1 MVADYL
7 PLLLRGAAL
16 SLCVMLCSLLV
27 ALLLGLINS
36 LVKLFGPPWLRL
48 FSTAYTTLVRGIPE
62 LVIML
67 LLFFGGEMLVNLL
80 LAAVGLGPVRFNT
93 FFSGVLAIGFVFGAY
108 YTETFRGAFLT
119 VDRGQTEAAQA
130 YGMRP

>member
-1 MVADYL
+1 MRARVMACALYDLRGRLNMVADYL

-16 SLCVMLCSLLV
+16 SLCVMLSSLLV

-36 LVKLFGPPWLRL
+36 LIKLFGPPWLRL

-67 LLFFGGEMLVNLL
+67 LLFS
-80 LAAVGLGPVRFNT
+80 AARCW
-93 FFSGVLAIGFVFGAY
+93 
-108 YTETFRGAFLT
+108 
-119 VDRGQTEAAQA
+119 
-130 YGMRP
+130 

>member
-48 FSTAYTTLVRGIPE
+48 FSTAYTTGTRYSRAGDY
-62 LVIML
+62 
-67 LLFFGGEMLVNLL
+67 
-80 LAAVGLGPVRFNT
+80 ATAV
-93 FFSGVLAIGFVFGAY
+93 
-108 YTETFRGAFLT
+108 FRRRDAG
-119 VDRGQTEAAQA
+119 
-130 YGMRP
+130 

>member
-67 LLFFGGEMLVNLL
+67 LLFFGGEMLVNML

-93 FFSGVLAIGFVFGAY
+93 FFPACWRLALCSAPITPRPF
-108 YTETFRGAFLT
+108 
-119 VDRGQTEAAQA
+119 AAHF
-130 YGMRP
+130 

>member
-1 MVADYL
+1 MKARAQAL
-7 PLLLRGAAL
+7 ACAPLRHPWKAEHGRRLFTLTVTRRAL

-67 LLFFGGEMLVNLL
+67 LLFFGGEI
-80 LAAVGLGPVRFNT
+80 AG
-93 FFSGVLAIGFVFGAY
+93 
-108 YTETFRGAFLT
+108 
-119 VDRGQTEAAQA
+119 
-130 YGMRP
+130 